1 MFLAGRWGPP
11 VWCDGTVG
19 DATDR
24 PPGATPR
31 RNARGEARRKAV
43 IDAALRVVGEKG
55 LAGLTHRAVAAEAD
69 ITPGLT
75 TYYFPTVD
83 ALLEAT
89 LSNFVAEELERL
101 RAVHASFDDA
111 GPDIDREAV
120 LGAVFTAVAVEPA
133 QQVAQFE
140 LYLEAVRRPGLR
152 DVARDC
158 LHGYADLARLAL
170 ERLGADRPAEG
181 ARALVALIDGLALQQ
196 LVDPDEAFVAQVA
209 LPAVLALLDTYA
221 PAEPARS

>member
-1 MFLAGRWGPP
+1 M
-11 VWCDGTVG
+11 
-19 DATDR
+19 
-24 PPGATPR
+24 GASADPEGGAAPR

-55 LAGLTHRAVAAEAD
+55 LSGLTHRAVAAEAG

-89 LSNFVAEELERL
+89 LSSFVDEEMARI
-101 RAVHASFDDA
+101 RAATEVLDE
-111 GPDIDREAV
+111 GGRGTDREAV
-120 LGAVFTAVAVEPA
+120 LGAIFAAVAVEPA

-152 DVARDC
+152 SVARDC
-158 LHGYADLARLAL
+158 LNGYADLARLAL
-170 ERLGADRPAEG
+170 ERVGSERAEEG
-181 ARALVALIDGLALQQ
+181 ARAFVALIDGFALQQ
-196 LVDPDEAFVAQVA
+196 LVDPDETFVARVA
-209 LPAVLALLDTYA
+209 LPAVLALLETYA
-221 PAEPARS
+221 PAEPARSS

>member
-1 MFLAGRWGPP
+1 MGVRA
-11 VWCDGTVG
+11 DHEE
-19 DATDR
+19 DR
-24 PPGATPR
+24 APR

-55 LAGLTHRAVAAEAD
+55 LSGLTHRAVAAEAN

-89 LSNFVAEELERL
+89 LSSFVDEELVRL
-101 RAVHASFDDA
+101 RTAMETLADTE
-111 GPDIDREAV
+111 GEIDREAV

-152 DVARDC
+152 SVARDC
-158 LHGYADLARLAL
+158 LDGYAELARLAL
-170 ERLGADRPAEG
+170 ERVGSERAEEG
-181 ARALVALIDGLALQQ
+181 ARAFVALIDGFALQQ
-196 LVDPDEAFVAQVA
+196 LVDPDETFIARVA
-209 LPAVLALLDTYA
+209 LPAVLALLDAYA
-221 PAEPARS
+221 PADPARS

>member
-1 MFLAGRWGPP
+1 VGGR
-11 VWCDGTVG
+11 
-19 DATDR
+19 ADR
-24 PPGATPR
+24 DEARAPR

-55 LAGLTHRAVAAEAD
+55 LSGVTHRAVATEAN

-83 ALLEAT
+83 DLLEAT
-89 LSNFVAEELERL
+89 LSSFVDEELVRL
-101 RAVHASFDDA
+101 HTAMQTLADTE
-111 GPDIDREAV
+111 GEIDREAV
-120 LGAVFTAVAVEPA
+120 LGAVFAAVAVEPA

-152 DVARDC
+152 SVARDC
-158 LHGYADLARLAL
+158 LNGYADLARLAL
-170 ERLGADRPAEG
+170 ERVGSDRAEEG
-181 ARALVALIDGLALQQ
+181 ARAFVALIDGFALQQ
-196 LVDPDEAFVAQVA
+196 LVHPDETFVARVA
-209 LPAVLALLDTYA
+209 LPAVLALLGAYA

>member
-1 MFLAGRWGPP
+1 MGSSA
-11 VWCDGTVG
+11 
-19 DATDR
+19 DR
-24 PPGATPR
+24 TPGATPR

-55 LAGLTHRAVAAEAD
+55 LSGLTHRAVAAEAD

-83 ALLEAT
+83 DLLEGT
-89 LSNFVAEELERL
+89 LSSFVEEELERL
-101 RAVHASFDDA
+101 RAATEALEDA
-111 GPDIDREAV
+111 GPDADRESV

-140 LYLEAVRRPGLR
+140 LYLESVRRPGLR

-158 LHGYADLARLAL
+158 LNGYADLARLAL
-170 ERLGADRPAEG
+170 ERAGAERPEEG
-181 ARALVALIDGLALQQ
+181 ARALVALIDGFALQQ
-196 LVDPDEAFVAQVA
+196 LVDPDETFVAQVA
-209 LPAVLALLDTYA
+209 LPAVLALLDTYV